1 MQWVV
6 DSLTASR
13 KISCWETKQNQPTNK
28 QHESLK
34 NTKQYNMMGTKTGRE
49 REKWDKTEMLDN
61 SWGTFKLV

>member
-49 REKWDKTEMLDN
+49 REMRQD
-61 SWGTFKLV
+61 